1 MQLRVMIQV
10 LRREKQEIDV
20 LIGGFERLSR
30 VRMGAGLKRRRK
42 LPAGVLELNQ
52 RPLEPRHTL
61 S

>member
-1 MQLRVMIQV
+1 MIQV

-20 LIGGFERLSR
+20 LIDGFERLSR
-30 VRMGAGLKRRRK
+30 VRTGVGLKRRRK

-52 RPLEPRHTL
+52 KPLEPRYTL